1 MQRIKLGKPYEE
13 FIQNLIESGYYGT
26 ATEVI
31 RDALRDKMERIE
43 NDRIANI
50 RALIAEGEE
59 DIRKGRTIIFDEN
72 YITRVDELAKKKVER
87 GDPIPKHIRP

>member
-1 MQRIKLGKPYEE
+1 MKKKQRIKLGKPYEK

-31 RDALRDKMERIE
+31 PDALRDKMEKVE

-59 DIRKGRTIIFDEN
+59 DVKEGGLLSLMTII
-72 YITRVDELAKKKVER
+72 
-87 GDPIPKHIRP
+87 